1 MHEWPT
7 LYTGAM
13 IRAQLAG
20 VKTQT
25 RRPLY
30 VLTKKLHSVCY
41 DERYEPPLAL
51 PPVGY
56 AWTLSR
62 WHRAAPGDLIWAREN
77 CWQRPERT
85 PKMMREGAD
94 TWAPFYYD
102 ADGITEQEAA
112 DFKAW
117 GFKRRPSIHMPRA
130 ACRIQ
135 RVITE
140 NRVERLQAISE
151 ADALAEGVMTWREGW
166 DERMAATM
174 FLWGTKARIETRDG
188 GVAQRLYY
196 LLWDAINGAS
206 CGLSWT
212 ENPWVCAISFSHV
225 EKLGAGGNAK

>member
-1 MHEWPT
+1 MKEWPT
-7 LYTGAM
+7 LYTAPM

-20 VKTQT
+20 TKWQT

-30 VLTKKLHSVCY
+30 VLTKHGRTACF
-41 DERYEPPLAL
+41 DRRYPPPAAL

-56 AWTLSR
+56 CWTLSR

-77 CWQRPERT
+77 CWERPERT

-130 ACRIQ
+130 ACRIN
-135 RVITE
+135 RTITA
-140 NRVERLQAISE
+140 NRVERLHDISL
-151 ADALAEGVMTWREGW
+151 ADARAEGIVPCHPCGW
-166 DERMAATM
+166 HVEDGSHFHAVDPRRSYLS
-174 FLWGTKARIETRDG
+174 LW
-188 GVAQRLYY
+188 Q
-196 LLWDAINGAS
+196 AINGNAA
-206 CGLSWT
+206 
-212 ENPWVCAISFSHV
+212 EDPWVCAISFERVQQQEQS
-225 EKLGAGGNAK
+225 